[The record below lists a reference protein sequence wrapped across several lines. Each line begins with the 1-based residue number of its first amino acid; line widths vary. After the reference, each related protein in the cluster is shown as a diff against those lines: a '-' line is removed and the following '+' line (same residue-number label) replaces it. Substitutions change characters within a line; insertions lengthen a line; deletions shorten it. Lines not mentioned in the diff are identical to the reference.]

1 MISNGLEWPPIAPY
15 AYIRLHTPP
24 YATIR
29 LHCLSH
35 GSSIHPQVN
44 LCQLY
49 LQEDP
54 YNFLR
59 ADVELQERLD
69 QRLADGSVARNL
81 SYSLYLEVVG
91 PFLRSASPL
100 LYAAVSHQRRASE
113 VDLFFW
119 AVFMGNVHLARELWA
134 HVENPLHCAL
144 IASHLLQKMH
154 GKVSWG
160 KAKVKEA
167 HETLERWAIS
177 VLDGV
182 EEQVGLRR
190 MAG

>member
-1 MISNGLEWPPIAPY
+1 MISNDLEWSRMASDCS
-15 AYIRLHTPP
+15 IRLHTPP

-100 LYAAVSHQRRASE
+100 LYAAVSHQRRASGMCSSE
-113 VDLFFW
+113 
-119 AVFMGNVHLARELWA
+119 
-134 HVENPLHCAL
+134 VEN
-144 IASHLLQKMH
+144 ASLGMQ
-154 GKVSWG
+154 
-160 KAKVKEA
+160 
-167 HETLERWAIS
+167 
-177 VLDGV
+177 VLTT
-182 EEQVGLRR
+182 
-190 MAG
+190 AP